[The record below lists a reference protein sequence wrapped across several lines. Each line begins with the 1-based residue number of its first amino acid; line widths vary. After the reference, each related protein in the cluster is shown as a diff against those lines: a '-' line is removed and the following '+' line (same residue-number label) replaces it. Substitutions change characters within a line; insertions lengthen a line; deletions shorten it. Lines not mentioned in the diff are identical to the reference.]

1 MMQRSGKQ
9 RSRHVR
15 DAPRASRALSCSDA
29 LAFHAVAPFGPGLE
43 VDGGVPSP
51 KTMSLSIDT
60 TACAGDDVPVP
71 EPELEMGVLEQG
83 FFSEAD
89 ADNDGYVS
97 KSEFVAYCYKV
108 KGRSPGADDWK
119 VFYAADANGDGRI
132 SREEFE
138 KYVEARWVNKSGS
151 KPQLSLDTINVE
163 ADADGAVPEPACELG
178 VLEVGFFDAADTD
191 GDGFVSKAEFGAYR
205 LKQCGQVPSPDDWKA
220 FYAADV
226 NGDGRISR
234 SEFNSFVASQWAG
247 SKFQHEAGDRVVVHS
262 LRSATEH
269 NGKAGTIVA
278 FNPVNGRYAVRMDD
292 GSALSVRPGN
302 LGPEGKFSAV
312 DTRDAVPPPADVA
325 LPDEDPEIQRARS
338 EQEISDAPTDTAAAQ
353 VRGCQCPAQRTLRH
367 IRGPRYGLAVS
378 IADRMCAALERR
390 WQGWSVSETLAYRRR
405 LARSLRNRAHNK
417 RCD

>member
-1 MMQRSGKQ
+1 M
-9 RSRHVR
+9 
-15 DAPRASRALSCSDA
+15 
-29 LAFHAVAPFGPGLE
+29 
-43 VDGGVPSP
+43 PSAKAMP
-51 KTMSLSIDT
+51 LSIDT
-60 TACAGDDVPVP
+60 TARAGDDAPVP

-83 FFSEAD
+83 FFAEAD

-97 KSEFVAYCYKV
+97 KSEFVAYCYKG
-108 KGRSPGADDWK
+108 KGRSPDADDWK
-119 VFYAADANGDGRI
+119 VFYAADANGDGLI

-138 KYVEARWVNKSGS
+138 KYVQARWVNESGS
-151 KPQLSLDTINVE
+151 RPRLTLDTINVE
-163 ADADGAVPEPACELG
+163 PDTDGAVPEPACELG

-234 SEFNSFVASQWAG
+234 NEFNSFVASQWAG

-278 FNPVNGRYAVRMDD
+278 FSPFNGRYAVRMDD

-302 LGPEGKFSAV
+302 LGPEENCSEV
-312 DTRDAVPPPADVA
+312 DTRDALPAPADVK

-338 EQEISDAPTDTAAAQ
+338 ELARRAKARTQEVSDAQAATAAAQ
-353 VRGCQCPAQRTLRH
+353 VRRCATPTGSGIHT
-367 IRGPRYGLAVS
+367 VS
-378 IADRMCAALERR
+378 FADRLCAVLERR
-390 WQGWSVSETLAYRRR
+390 WPVWSVSETLAYKRR
-405 LARSLRNRAHNK
+405 LARSSRNRARNK
-417 RCD
+417 RCDQLRERLSHDSAVMISNQS